1 MQAFFHTSCYEL
13 WLGPVNAPGL
23 HGPPPPTTYLQVA
36 LPGQEDRSS
45 TCSSYTVDLHSGTR
59 VGYTDSPAQDRSP
72 HLGREQAA
80 LSEAGGAPSPGHPLL
95 TPREMGGR
103 TGLPQLGRVLSG
115 NQDPGLVQLCPSFL
129 GTQLLHPPGLAASP
143 IALKLLSP
151 RVTMTQCD
159 PEPSQ
164 WTRESPGRSTP
175 CPLSILHGP
184 QLPGPSRQPA
194 HPSLTAVHSAHD
206 TET

>member
-1 MQAFFHTSCYEL
+1 MSSG
-13 WLGPVNAPGL
+13 W
-23 HGPPPPTTYLQVA
+23 A
-36 LPGQEDRSS
+36 LSMPLACTGHPHRPL
-45 TCSSYTVDLHSGTR
+45 TFRLHSLARRTGVVLAVLTLW
-59 VGYTDSPAQDRSP
+59 VSTVE
-72 HLGREQAA
+72 LGLDTLTVRLRTGPLIWAGNKQ
-80 LSEAGGAPSPGHPLL
+80 LSQKLGGAPSPGHPLL
-95 TPREMGGR
+95 TPREMGVR
-103 TGLPQLGRVLSG
+103 AGLPQLGRVLSG

-151 RVTMTQCD
+151 RVTMTPCD

-194 HPSLTAVHSAHD
+194 HPSLTAVHSAHV